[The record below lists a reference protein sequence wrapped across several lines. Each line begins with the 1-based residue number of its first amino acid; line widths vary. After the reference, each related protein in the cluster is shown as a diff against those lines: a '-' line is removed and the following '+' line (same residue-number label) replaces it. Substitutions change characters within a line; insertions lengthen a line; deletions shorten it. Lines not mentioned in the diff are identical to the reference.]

1 MIKNYLLA
9 ITGTF
14 ILALLGVIP
23 APTLSAGERPQKP
36 EYHFKLATIAVE
48 GTTHT
53 DYGYKIKDYIEEK
66 SGGRIRITWY
76 MGAVMGDEPDEL
88 RKLRLGQVQGA
99 AFTSVGMAMIASESQ
114 ILNLPFF
121 FRDYE
126 ELDYYLDKMLPHF
139 RKIFADN
146 GIVFSRWIDVGF
158 NYWFTSKP
166 PKSLDD
172 LKSMRMWAW
181 AGDRV
186 ANEVNQ
192 LAGFQNISIALT
204 EVLTALQ
211 TGMLNAFY
219 GPPYT
224 ITALQWY
231 TQVKYLVEPP
241 FSYTPA
247 TIVFNKKYFD
257 TMPPDLQKIILD
269 ACDLYLPPLNLA
281 IRKDNEKALNGL
293 LSRGLKL
300 YRLDENL
307 LKSIQ
312 EKTRPVYQKFAGQLY
327 PASVLEE
334 SLKILEVYRSGHA
347 RTPGDQKPA
356 NTSSCQSTLLF
367 LSFSLFI

>member
-1 MIKNYLLA
+1 LA
-9 ITGTF
+9 
-14 ILALLGVIP
+14 LALLAGIP
-23 APTLSAGERPQKP
+23 AATLFAGERPNKS
-36 EYHFKLATIAVE
+36 EYHIKLATIAVE

-53 DYGYKIKDYIEEK
+53 DFGYKIKDYIEEK

-76 MGAVMGDEPDEL
+76 MGAVMGDEPDAL

-126 ELDYYLDKMLPHF
+126 ELDYYLERMLPYF
-139 RKIFADN
+139 QKVFAHN

-158 NYWFTSKP
+158 NYWFASKQF
-166 PKSLDD
+166 KTMDD
-172 LKSMRMWAW
+172 LKSTRMWAW

-192 LAGFQNISIALT
+192 TAGFLNISIPLT

-211 TGMLNAFY
+211 TGLLNAFY
-219 GPPYT
+219 GPTYT

-247 TIVFNKKYFD
+247 TIVFDKKYFD

-281 IRKDNEKALNGL
+281 IRKDNEKALKGL
-293 LSRGLKL
+293 LSRGLQL

-307 LKSIQ
+307 LKILQ
-312 EKTRPVYQKFAGQLY
+312 EKTRPIYHKFAGQLY

-334 SLKILEVYRSGHA
+334 SLRILEEYRSG
-347 RTPGDQKPA
+347 PGRAPDIRKPA
-356 NTSSCQSTLLF
+356 GP
-367 LSFSLFI
+367 

>member
-1 MIKNYLLA
+1 MINNRLLA
-9 ITGTF
+9 IAGAF
-14 ILALLGVIP
+14 IPVFLGLIP
-23 APTLSAGERPQKP
+23 APTLSAGEPSRKS
-36 EYHFKLATIAVE
+36 EYHLKIASVAVE
-48 GTTHT
+48 GTTYA

-66 SGGRIRITWY
+66 SGGKIRVTWY
-76 MGAVMGDEPDEL
+76 LGAIMGDEPDEL
-88 RKLRLGQVQGA
+88 RKLRLGQIQGA
-99 AFTSVGMAMIASESQ
+99 AFTSVGMAMISSESQ

-121 FRDYE
+121 FRDYD
-126 ELDYYLDKMLPHF
+126 ELDYYLEKMLPHF

-166 PKSLDD
+166 LHSLDD

-186 ANEVNQ
+186 SNEVNQ
-192 LAGFQNISIALT
+192 TAGFQNISIALT

-211 TGMLNAFY
+211 TGLLNSFY

-224 ITALQWY
+224 ILALQWY
-231 TQVKYLVEPP
+231 TQVKYLVETP

-247 TIVFNKKYFD
+247 TIIFDKKYFD
-257 TMPPDLQKIILD
+257 TMPPDLQKIILE

-281 IRKDNEKALNGL
+281 MRKDNEKAFQGL
-293 LSRGLKL
+293 ISRGLKP

-307 LKSIQ
+307 LKSLQ

-334 SLKILEVYRSGHA
+334 SLKIIEEYRSG
-347 RTPGDQKPA
+347 PGRALGTQKPA
-356 NTSSCQSTLLF
+356 NP
-367 LSFSLFI
+367 